1 MDAVPTVRLDQWLWA
16 ARFFKTRSLAAEA
29 IDGGK
34 ISLNGDRAKRAKGV
48 KVGDEVRIRQHA
60 FEWIVQVTGLGLKRG
75 SAEIAATLYAETDA
89 SKRAR
94 EALALQMRAGG
105 PDFRYA
111 EGKPSKKDRR
121 EIERFKRGG

>member
-1 MDAVPTVRLDQWLWA
+1 MDAVQTVRLDQWLWA

-75 SAEIAATLYAETDA
+75 SAEIAATLYTETDA

-105 PDFRYA
+105 PDFRHS

-121 EIERFKRGG
+121 ELERFKRVG